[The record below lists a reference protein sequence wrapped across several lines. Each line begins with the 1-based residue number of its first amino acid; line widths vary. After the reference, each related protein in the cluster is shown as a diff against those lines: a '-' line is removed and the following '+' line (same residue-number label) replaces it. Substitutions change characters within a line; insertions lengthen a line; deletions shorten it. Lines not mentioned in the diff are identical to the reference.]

1 MKYLVYCVTV
11 LCSLSNVDGV
21 RGDNF
26 GLGLRGGGHLHL
38 AGLQPLL
45 GTLAVSYLQKL
56 YYTRVFLE
64 LYLNTWTRKYYPLLH
79 IFIQI
84 RILSSYGQD
93 PGSIDHRL
101 SRVRVSRW
109 PRRHYDGEN
118 NSYLVTTL
126 AISC

>member
-11 LCSLSNVDGV
+11 LCSLSNIDGV
-21 RGDNF
+21 RGDDL

-101 SRVRVSRW
+101 SRVSVSRL

>member
-11 LCSLSNVDGV
+11 LCSLSNIDGV
-21 RGDNF
+21 RGDDL

-45 GTLAVSYLQKL
+45 GTLAVSYLEKL
-56 YYTRVFLE
+56 YYI
-64 LYLNTWTRKYYPLLH
+64 YLNMGTRKYYPLLH